1 LCKGKRP
8 QPSDDWKIIKVAAE
22 TMKLE
27 INNQHISLKLLRQA
41 WESPVQIRLGDDARA
56 AVALAQA
63 EVDKVLAGGDTVYG
77 VNTGFGQLAKIRIGN
92 DELTHLQENL
102 VRSHA
107 VGVGAPLAEPIVR
120 LTMVMKVVGLAR
132 GFSGVRPML
141 IDALCALL
149 NHEIYPLIPA
159 KGSVGASG
167 DLAPLAHM
175 TSALI
180 GIGDVR
186 YQGKTMPAADAL
198 AAAGL
203 EAVSLAPKE
212 GLALLNGTQVSTAL
226 TLAALFRAEH
236 VLSASLAA
244 GALSADAIKGSDTPF
259 DERIHAVRGHESQI
273 DVADVLRELMDGSD
287 IRASHVDCNRVQDPY
302 SVRCQPQ
309 VAGACLGVMRHAGE
323 VLEIEANA
331 VTDNPLVFAES
342 DAILS
347 GGNFH
352 AEPVA
357 LVADY
362 LAISIAEI
370 GSLSE
375 RRIAL
380 LIDSHLSELP
390 AFLVADSGLNSG
402 FMMAQVTAAALAS
415 ENKSLAHPASVD
427 SIPTSA
433 NQEDHV
439 SMATFAGRRL
449 HDMLEN
455 VAHIVAIELLAAVQG
470 VEFHRPQK
478 SSTLLEKAMQQ
489 VRAISP
495 NYAED
500 RSLSPDIQALAREI
514 DRGEFCQYS
523 SRILPSFSA

>member
-1 LCKGKRP
+1 M
-8 QPSDDWKIIKVAAE
+8 E
-22 TMKLE
+22 MKLS
-27 INNQHISLKLLRQA
+27 INSQQITLHQLRSA
-41 WESPVQIRLGDDARA
+41 WQSPVKISLGDDARR
-56 AVALAQA
+56 AVANAQA
-63 EVDKVLAGGDTVYG
+63 EVDKVLAGGDSVYG
-77 VNTGFGQLAKIRIGN
+77 VNTGFGQLARIRISD

-107 VGVGAPLAEPIVR
+107 VGVGDPLPDPIVR
-120 LTMVMKVVGLAR
+120 LIMVMKVIALAR
-132 GFSGVRPML
+132 GYSGVRPEL
-141 IDALCALL
+141 IDTLCELL

-175 TSALI
+175 AGILF
-180 GIGDVR
+180 GIGDVH
-186 YQGKTMPAADAL
+186 YKGDIVSAVDAL
-198 AAAGL
+198 TDAGIEPL
-203 EAVSLAPKE
+203 QLAPKE

-236 VLSASLAA
+236 VLSASLVS

-259 DERIHAVRGHESQI
+259 DERIHAVRGHASQI
-273 DVADVLRELMDGSD
+273 AVAETLRKLMHGSD

-302 SVRCQPQ
+302 SIRCQPQ
-309 VAGACLGVMRHAGE
+309 VIGACLGVIEHAGA
-323 VLEIEANA
+323 VLETEANA

-357 LVADY
+357 MVADY

-380 LIDSHLSELP
+380 LIDSHLSDLP
-390 AFLVADSGLNSG
+390 AFLVADSGINSG
-402 FMMAQVTAAALAS
+402 FMMAQVTAAALVS
-415 ENKSLAHPASVD
+415 ENKTLAHPASVD

-449 HDMLEN
+449 HEMLDN
-455 VAHIVAIELLAAVQG
+455 VDFVVAIELLAATQG

-478 SSTLLEKAMQQ
+478 SSVLLEKAMQK
-489 VRAISP
+489 VRSVSAP
-495 NYAED
+495 FTED
-500 RSLSPDIQALAREI
+500 RSLSPDIQVLASDI
-514 DRGEFCQYS
+514 DAGEFCQYGVA
-523 SRILPSFSA
+523 ILPSFVE

>member
-1 LCKGKRP
+1 
-8 QPSDDWKIIKVAAE
+8 
-22 TMKLE
+22 MKLN
-27 INNQHISLKLLRQA
+27 INNQNISLHQLRSA
-41 WESPVQIRLGDDARA
+41 WESPVQISLGDDARE
-56 AVALAQA
+56 AVARAQA
-63 EVDKVLAGGDTVYG
+63 EVDKVLAGGENVYG
-77 VNTGFGQLAKIRIGN
+77 VNTGFGQLAKIRISD
-92 DELTHLQENL
+92 DELKHLQANL

-107 VGVGAPLAEPIVR
+107 VGVGEPLPVAIVR
-120 LTMVMKVVGLAR
+120 LIMVMKVIGLAR
-132 GFSGVRPML
+132 GYSGVRPEL
-141 IDALCALL
+141 IDTLCDVL
-149 NHEIYPLIPA
+149 NNEIYPIIPA

-175 TSALI
+175 AGLLI
-180 GIGDVR
+180 GIGEAYYKGSIV
-186 YQGKTMPAADAL
+186 PAAQAL
-198 AAAGL
+198 ADAGID
-203 EAVSLAPKE
+203 AVELAPKE

-236 VLSASLAA
+236 VLSASLAS

-259 DERIHAVRGHESQI
+259 DERIHAVRGHASQI
-273 DVADVLRELMDGSD
+273 AVAAALRKLMLGSD

-302 SVRCQPQ
+302 SIRCQPQ
-309 VAGACLGVMRHAGE
+309 VVGACLGVIQHAGE
-323 VLEIEANA
+323 VLETEANA

-357 LVADY
+357 MVADY
-362 LAISIAEI
+362 LAISIAEM

-390 AFLVADSGLNSG
+390 AFLVADSGVNSG
-402 FMMAQVTAAALAS
+402 FMMAQVTAAALVS

-449 HDMLEN
+449 HEMIDN
-455 VAHIVAIELLAAVQG
+455 VDNVVAIELLAATQG

-478 SSTLLEKAMQQ
+478 SSALLEDAMQQ
-489 VRAISP
+489 VRAISSP
-495 NYAED
+495 YDKD
-500 RSLSPDIQALAREI
+500 RSLSPDIQALASEI
-514 DRGEFCQYS
+514 DAGNFCQYGES
-523 SRILPSFSA
+523 ILPSFVE